1 MKLVHRIQDRF
12 PSVLVPG
19 YGRPKASTSLALGP
33 VLLAMFLFLAACGVE
48 QLPAAGRPD
57 FLQATFV
64 SVEVTP
70 APVSP
75 TATPWPDLRED
86 GVRMI
91 PDGLDPELY
100 SRAEPEEV
108 VDLWIQFLTGASLR
122 ATSDRFYFRG
132 RPRFEGELH
141 LCPDGLGY
149 LEGEPEGLA
158 RWSVNSSAGAWYE
171 VTLSHEIPFTG
182 DAVTFTLG
190 IFEGMPARSGSSD
203 VIEFVDSDRCGLSEP
218 GVQPSFTANERRLD
232 ERVELI
238 ASEIENIPW
247 VNQRREFPA
256 ELTAENFAGIGR
268 DQLADFWYA
277 YLTGGVIDTVAYSFS
292 PRAVTVAFSGSL
304 HLCGGRVA
312 VLDGEPSGIGE
323 WAVQVT
329 GSNTY
334 EAKIVFTLPGDPEFR
349 TVVLGVR
356 EGAPVRMGRSAD
368 SGLIEATTLELSKS
382 DKCG

>member
-1 MKLVHRIQDRF
+1 
-12 PSVLVPG
+12 
-19 YGRPKASTSLALGP
+19 
-33 VLLAMFLFLAACGVE
+33 
-48 QLPAAGRPD
+48 
-57 FLQATFV
+57 
-64 SVEVTP
+64 
-70 APVSP
+70 
-75 TATPWPDLRED
+75 
-86 GVRMI
+86 MI